1 MKITKL
7 LLIGL
12 AVIFFACSEDDDPKP
27 TREGLLGGWTVT
39 AVDYAGTTT
48 TTVQGISAKSDF
60 TGKGKDMAMSINF
73 NDNPATFTSAGSY
86 TVTLTSTTAGQT
98 VTQDYPFEGFMINGT
113 WALDGSTLTITNGT
127 GTTQKATIVE
137 QTSTT
142 LKMKWDYDY
151 TMSQQ
156 GATVVMKVKGT
167 YAFTKK

>member
-12 AVIFFACSEDDDPKP
+12 AVIFFACSDDDDPKP
-27 TREGLLGGWTVT
+27 TKEGLVGTWTAT
-39 AVDYAGTTT
+39 AIDYAGTTT
-48 TTVQGISAKSDF
+48 TSVQGIELKSDF
-60 TGKGKDMAMSINF
+60 TGKGKDMAMSVIF

-98 VTQDYPFEGFMINGT
+98 ITQDYPFEGFMINGT
-113 WALDGSTLTITNGT
+113 WTLDGNTITVTGANG
-127 GTTQKATIVE
+127 TQKATIVE
-137 QTSTT
+137 QTATT

-156 GATVVMKVKGT
+156 GATVVMKIKGT
-167 YAFTKK
+167 YAFKKK